1 MNRRHH
7 DDDDAFENGVLKDG
21 RSARVP
27 MMLRDSL
34 TPLQRAVAANAA
46 RLHDGH
52 GNRDVVG
59 HRPGYIVSD
68 AANDA
73 RDEAYRLYDAAK
85 SAEWRG
91 SPAREYPASAEGSK
105 CTVRG
110 YKYRDHF
117 GAPGTVVNGECVPD
131 ELQRDALPA
140 RDDMTFDELQC
151 NHQARMQRIYDE
163 FDREL
168 EQRWRAR

>member
-1 MNRRHH
+1 
-7 DDDDAFENGVLKDG
+7 
-21 RSARVP
+21 

-34 TPLQRAVAANAA
+34 TPLQRAVAQNAA

-91 SPAREYPASAEGSK
+91 SPAREYPASAERSK

-140 RDDMTFDELQC
+140 RDGNMTLDAIEARHAQRMADEYRRYD
-151 NHQARMQRIYDE
+151 ARV
-163 FDREL
+163 REM
-168 EQRWRAR
+168 WRNP